1 MEHDEQ
7 ALIIRIPLKLL
18 RELAGAEP
26 TGAASTEQTRGRD
39 PDERLWSSAQKRL
52 LYRLLQRR
60 GHHGQMARR
69 YLEDALGLAPGE
81 APTMRAASRLI
92 DELQAGEGG
101 GRGAA

>member
-69 YLEDALGLAPGE
+69 YLEDALGLAPRGV
-81 APTMRAASRLI
+81 AKQCRRIVVLRQ
-92 DELQAGEGG
+92 LGG
-101 GRGAA
+101 GDWPRG